1 MILTVP
7 QILFVDRNNP
17 SAYIFSAISLQKY
30 WSFALFFWSF
40 WLYQLPTTSH
50 AQQIP
55 VGIKG
60 FAEYVD
66 IGMIDSLSKEI
77 FFERGMAWLKAND
90 FKVKSSNV
98 VKDLHEWK
106 IIVKGKTETYLA
118 FVKDKEMKIGKFSY
132 ILSIHVKD
140 GKYKCIINGI
150 QYDSNYI
157 PDLIGK
163 DISEKQ
169 PFEDEKYVEDGFLA
183 VWVFMQE
190 NVHKDMQTLLSSLKI
205 QMLGLKR

>member
-1 MILTVP
+1 M
-7 QILFVDRNNP
+7 
-17 SAYIFSAISLQKY
+17 FSAIFLRKHWCFPLLVCFCCLCY
-30 WSFALFFWSF
+30 
-40 WLYQLPTTSH
+40 LPTTSK

-66 IGMIDSLSKEI
+66 VGLIDSLSKEV
-77 FFERGMAWLKAND
+77 FFERGMAWLKANN
-90 FKVKSSNV
+90 FKVKSSNI

-106 IIVKGKTETYLA
+106 IIVKGKTETYQA

-157 PDLIGK
+157 PDLMGK

-169 PFEDEKYVEDGFLA
+169 PFEDEKYVEGGFLA
-183 VWVFMQE
+183 VWTFMQE
-190 NVHKDMQTLLSSLKI
+190 NVHKDIQALLSSLKI